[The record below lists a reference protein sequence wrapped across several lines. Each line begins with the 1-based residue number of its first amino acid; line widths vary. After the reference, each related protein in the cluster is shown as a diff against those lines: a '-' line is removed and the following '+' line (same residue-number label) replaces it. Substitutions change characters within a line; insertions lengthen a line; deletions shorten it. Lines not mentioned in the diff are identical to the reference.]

1 MLAKLTPSI
10 FLGPFPALD
19 GQHTEPAPKVN
30 KGFKVAR
37 IGLYP
42 RILVCSSAPIG
53 KQDLRLIELSYEKS
67 STLHHCNICRF
78 DSY

>member
-37 IGLYP
+37 IGLY
-42 RILVCSSAPIG
+42 RRFFVRSSAPIG
-53 KQDLRLIELSYEKS
+53 KQDLEADHLYEIFFRDDLDLLS
-67 STLHHCNICRF
+67 
-78 DSY
+78 